1 MSNRLNIPEV
11 AELLA
16 ERTGRKR
23 EEAERFLRLLVE
35 AITEGVLQDQLV
47 KVKGV
52 GTFKLIEVEARES
65 VHVHTGNRFL
75 IPAHYKFSFTPDKEL
90 REAVNRPFSAFETTE
105 LFNPVV
111 GEGLEE
117 EVVSP
122 VSEPEKGNLEESV
135 EEWVPDREIPLPKQE
150 TKPKEPL
157 SLRMNQEVS
166 KPQTVKQPQTAIE
179 EERSVW
185 AWLRYVA
192 VALLLVVV
200 AGVFYF
206 MGRNAAYRA
215 LQMAS
220 VSEVKPEQS
229 VTPLKEEPADS
240 LQVASQEE
248 LLMEPE
254 PVVEES
260 VKPVAEEPAKPKE
273 ESVEKVV
280 IKRGDRLT
288 NIALKH
294 YGHKLFWVYIYQRN
308 EALIADPN
316 NVPIGTELILPP
328 PQQYGIDA
336 KSRASL
342 EAAAALQTEILT
354 RK

>member
-90 REAVNRPFSAFETTE
+90 RETVNRPFSAFETTE
-105 LFNPVV
+105 ILNPVV

-122 VSEPEKGNLEESV
+122 VSEPEKGNVEESV

-150 TKPKEPL
+150 TKPEEPL
-157 SLRMNQEVS
+157 SLLVNQEVS
-166 KPQTVKQPQTAIE
+166 KPQTVNQPQTAIE
-179 EERSVW
+179 EKRSVW

-220 VSEVKPEQS
+220 VSEVKPEQPVAPLVENAVDSLS
-229 VTPLKEEPADS
+229 VEPQEEP
-240 LQVASQEE
+240 
-248 LLMEPE
+248 LMEPV
-254 PVVEES
+254 PVVEEL

-273 ESVEKVV
+273 EPVNKVV

-328 PQQYGIDA
+328 PQQYGINA

>member
-1 MSNRLNIPEV
+1 MNSRLNIQDV
-11 AELLA
+11 AELLV
-16 ERTGRKR
+16 ERTGRTH

-35 AITEGVLQDQLV
+35 SITHGVLQDQLV
-47 KVKGV
+47 KVKGI

-65 VHVHTGNRFL
+65 MHVHTGERFL
-75 IPAHYKFSFTPDKEL
+75 IPAHYKFAYTPDKEL

-105 LFNPVV
+105 ILNPVI

-117 EVVSP
+117 EVLSP
-122 VSEPEKGNLEESV
+122 TAEPEKMNVEESV
-135 EEWVPDREIPLPKQE
+135 EELLPDREIPLPKREVNPEVTPEQPME
-150 TKPKEPL
+150 SVVSDQSAIQPKM
-157 SLRMNQEVS
+157 SVS
-166 KPQTVKQPQTAIE
+166 
-179 EERSVW
+179 ERRFDW

-192 VALLLVVV
+192 IVFLLVIV

-215 LQMAS
+215 LQMAP
-220 VSEVKPEQS
+220 VSELKQEQS

-248 LLMEPE
+248 PLTESE
-254 PVVEES
+254 PVVEASVKPMDESVKPVEES
-260 VKPVAEEPAKPKE
+260 VK
-273 ESVEKVV
+273 KVV
-280 IKRGDRLT
+280 IQRGDRLT
-288 NIALKH
+288 NIALAH
-294 YGHKLFWVYIYQRN
+294 YGHKLFWVYIYQHN
-308 EALIADPN
+308 KSLIDDPN

-342 EAAAALQTEILT
+342 EAAAALQTAILT
-354 RK
+354 GK

>member
-1 MSNRLNIPEV
+1 MNNRLNIQDV

-16 ERTGRKR
+16 ERTGRPR

-35 AITEGVLQDQLV
+35 AITDGVLQDQLV

-65 VHVHTGNRFL
+65 VHVHTGDRFL
-75 IPAHYKFSFTPDKEL
+75 IPAHYKFAYTPDKEL

-105 LFNPVV
+105 ILNPVI

-117 EVVSP
+117 EVLSP
-122 VSEPEKGNLEESV
+122 TAEPEKMNVEESV
-135 EEWVPDREIPLPKQE
+135 EELLPDREIPLPKREVNPEVTPEQPME
-150 TKPKEPL
+150 SVVSDQSVIQPKM
-157 SLRMNQEVS
+157 SVS
-166 KPQTVKQPQTAIE
+166 EK
-179 EERSVW
+179 RFDW

-192 VALLLVVV
+192 IVFLLVIV

-215 LQMAS
+215 LQIAS
-220 VSEVKPEQS
+220 VSEVKQEQP

-248 LLMEPE
+248 PLTESE
-254 PVVEES
+254 PVVEASVKPVDESEKPVEES
-260 VKPVAEEPAKPKE
+260 VK
-273 ESVEKVV
+273 KVV
-280 IKRGDRLT
+280 IQRGDRLT
-288 NIALKH
+288 NIALAH
-294 YGHKLFWVYIYQRN
+294 YGHKLFWVYIYQHN
-308 EALIADPN
+308 KSLIDDPN

-342 EAAAALQTEILT
+342 EAAAALQTAILT
-354 RK
+354 GK